1 MTISRFTVLLLAQLF
16 MVSASVPIRTARAE
30 DLFVPAPSCRKP
42 VKPLRFTSEWE
53 VDQFMSRVDS
63 YKSCIRQ
70 FVNEQLEAARRHQD
84 AANEA
89 TEEWNNFAS
98 STGSRGA
105 HAATRPDRDQLRVGV
120 GDHAGR

>member
-1 MTISRFTVLLLAQLF
+1 MTISRLTVLLLVQLF
-16 MVSASVPIRTARAE
+16 TVSAGVPITTARAE

-42 VKPLRFTSEWE
+42 AKPLRFTSEWE
-53 VDQFMSRVDS
+53 VEQFMSRVGD
-63 YKSCIRQ
+63 YKSCITQ
-70 FVNEQLEAARRHQD
+70 FVNEQREAARRHQD
-84 AANEA
+84 AADAA

-105 HAATRPDRDQLRVGV
+105 HPATRPDREQLRLGV